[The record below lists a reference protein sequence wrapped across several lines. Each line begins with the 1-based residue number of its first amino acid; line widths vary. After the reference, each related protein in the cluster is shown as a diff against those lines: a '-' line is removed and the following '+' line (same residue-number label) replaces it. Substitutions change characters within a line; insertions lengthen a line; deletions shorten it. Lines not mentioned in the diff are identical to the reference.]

1 MPYLILL
8 ILSVTGIAVYD
19 GRRERRSGMVLYI
32 LIGVLSAL
40 IAGLRYRLGVDTVM
54 DEYMMRLEDVYHD
67 NVDVGGIKYY
77 YPVYIGLVRLM
88 RCFTYS
94 IWPVQLVINL
104 WIGFYVFYF
113 GYRMRHE
120 MGGRLFLY
128 VTLYLILWYIRLN
141 FGVYRQGMSLGF
153 FVLGW
158 LKLRERRYWWYIF
171 FCLCA
176 TVCHRFGA
184 VTILFALIESAR
196 FKRLVSHRKSLII
209 ILVSAFLTGMALRYM
224 ITDVLVHIDFGWQR
238 INNDIAAYADFI
250 IKNQRGLPGVIKML
264 ILTVVYPALAMILLR
279 RVNVW
284 VMAAVIIMTAGIWLN
299 PMDRLYI
306 YFALICIVEVVRCV
320 AERRRVMK
328 AWMWV
333 ICFVPMMV
341 MVCSNYVS
349 VQRWPDGRDH
359 RAYEYYWPYT
369 SVLNPE
375 RNIAREIYSIR
386 RFSCDHYISVV
397 ILSDKV
403 DRGEELTDEER
414 DWIERLYIE
423 NRSAGEGRECIEKD
437 IMEYIRLRGLD
448 NEESE
453 W

>member
-8 ILSVTGIAVYD
+8 ILSVAGIAVYD
-19 GRRERRSGMVLYI
+19 GRRERRSGLALYI
-32 LIGVLSAL
+32 LIGVMSAL

-54 DEYMMRLEDVYHD
+54 DEYMMRLEDVYHE
-67 NVDVGGIKYY
+67 NVDGGGIKYY

-94 IWPVQLVINL
+94 IWPVQVVINL
-104 WIGFYVFYF
+104 WIAFCVFYF

-141 FGVYRQGMSLGF
+141 FGIYRQGMSLGF
-153 FVLGW
+153 FLLGW
-158 LKLRERRYWWYIF
+158 LKLRDRRYWWYIF

-176 TVCHRFGA
+176 TVCHRFGI
-184 VTILFALIESAR
+184 VTFLFAFIESSW
-196 FKRLVSHRKSLII
+196 FKRLVSQRKSLII
-209 ILVSAFLTGMALRYM
+209 MLVVAFLSGFALRYL
-224 ITDVLVHIDFGWQR
+224 ITDVLVRIDFGVPR
-238 INNDIAAYADFI
+238 INNDILSYADFI
-250 IKNQRGLPGVIKML
+250 VKNQRGLAGVIKML
-264 ILTVVYPALAMILLR
+264 TLTVVYPILAMILLR

-284 VMAAVIIMTAGIWLN
+284 VMSAVIIMTAGIWLN

-320 AERRRVMK
+320 AERRRMMK
-328 AWMWV
+328 AWAWV
-333 ICFVPMMV
+333 LCFVPMLL

-349 VQRWPDGRDH
+349 AQRWPDGRDH

-397 ILSDKV
+397 ILSENV
-403 DRGEELTDEER
+403 DRGEELTQEER
-414 DWIERLYIE
+414 EWIERLYHE
-423 NRSAGEGRECIEKD
+423 NRSDGEDRECIEED
-437 IMEYIRLRGLD
+437 IREYRRLRGLS
-448 NEESE
+448 NEKCE
-453 W
+453 